1 VVVIDGVG
9 VVCEWCVHIQ
19 YRGRLGL
26 NKIIRGHWVGCDV
39 EWTETTSGSRNSS
52 KNTPKTPEKQA

>member
-26 NKIIRGHWVGCDV
+26 N
-39 EWTETTSGSRNSS
+39 
-52 KNTPKTPEKQA
+52 